1 MAWPAP
7 FVMAEGGAPRLQ
19 IVHIPPSALRRLSC
33 SASPGARQ
41 GYGHRPSLCRI
52 AETLLTRLTLTDF
65 RSYAGLRFAP
75 PARKAVFA
83 GPNGTGKTNLLEA
96 LSLLV
101 PGRGLRGARFSELA
115 RRGPEA
121 SGSWA
126 VAARFEDG
134 LEIGT
139 GMAEAAPDRRGFRL
153 NGSKPR
159 SQAEVGE
166 MLAAV
171 WLTPQMDRL
180 FTDTASGRRKFLDR
194 LVLALEPGH
203 AREIAAFEAA
213 SAQRNRLL
221 AEGGEA
227 AWLAGLEDAMARHAV
242 AATAA
247 RVALLLRLNAAI
259 AAGAADPFPQ
269 VALAMGCFIA
279 GRLAASPAV
288 AVEDDLRAAY
298 ETARMP
304 DAAAKSAAIG
314 PHKADFLISD
324 AASARP
330 AGFSSTGQQKAML
343 LGIVLGHA
351 AMILAARGTAPLLLL
366 DEPLVHL
373 DAARRSALF
382 AALNAAPYTA
392 WITGTDAEHFAGL
405 DAACYSIRAF
415 SIEPL

>member
-1 MAWPAP
+1 
-7 FVMAEGGAPRLQ
+7 
-19 IVHIPPSALRRLSC
+19 
-33 SASPGARQ
+33 
-41 GYGHRPSLCRI
+41 
-52 AETLLTRLTLTDF
+52 LLTRLTLTDF
-65 RSYAGLRFAP
+65 RSYPALRFTP
-75 PARKAVFA
+75 QARKNVFA

-96 LSLLV
+96 ISLLV
-101 PGRGLRGARFSELA
+101 PGRGLRGAKFAELA

-121 SGSWA
+121 SGSWG

-139 GMAEAAPDRRGFRL
+139 GMTENAPDRREFRL
-153 NGSKPR
+153 NGVKPR

-221 AEGGEA
+221 AQGGEA
-227 AWLAGLEDAMARHAV
+227 GWLAGLEDSMARHAV
-242 AATAA
+242 SATAA
-247 RVALLLRLNAAI
+247 RAALVARLNAAI
-259 AAGAADPFPQ
+259 EAGVADPFPR
-269 VALAMGCFIA
+269 VALALGCNIA
-279 GRLAASPAV
+279 ERLATSPAV
-288 AVEDDLRAAY
+288 EVEDSLRAAY
-298 ETARMP
+298 AGLRRQ
-304 DAAAKSAAIG
+304 DGLQKSTTLG
-314 PHKADFLISD
+314 PQKTDFRISD
-324 AASARP
+324 LASGRP
-330 AGFSSTGQQKAML
+330 ASLSSTGQQKAML

-351 AMILAARGTAPLLLL
+351 AMILSARGTAPILLL

-373 DAARRSALF
+373 DATRREALF

-392 WITGTDAEHFAGL
+392 WITGTDVGHFSGL
-405 DAACYSIRAF
+405 DAACYSIRDF
-415 SIEPL
+415 SIEPA

>member
-1 MAWPAP
+1 
-7 FVMAEGGAPRLQ
+7 
-19 IVHIPPSALRRLSC
+19 
-33 SASPGARQ
+33 
-41 GYGHRPSLCRI
+41 
-52 AETLLTRLTLTDF
+52 LLTRLTLTDF
-65 RSYAGLRFAP
+65 RSYAALRFSP
-75 PARKAVFA
+75 QARLNVFA

-96 LSLLV
+96 ISLLV
-101 PGRGLRGARFSELA
+101 PGRGLRGAKFSELA

-139 GMAEAAPDRRGFRL
+139 GMTENAPDRREFRL
-153 NGSKPR
+153 NGTKPR
-159 SQAEVGE
+159 TQAEIGE
-166 MLAAV
+166 ILAAV

-194 LVLALEPGH
+194 LVLALEPSH

-227 AWLAGLEDAMARHAV
+227 GWLAALEDSMARHAV

-247 RVALLLRLNAAI
+247 RVSLLLRLNAAI
-259 AAGAADPFPQ
+259 EAGAADPFPR
-269 VALAMGCFIA
+269 VALALGCNI
-279 GRLAASPAV
+279 GDQLTASPAV
-288 AVEDDLRAAY
+288 EVEDTLRAAY
-298 ETARMP
+298 AAARAG
-304 DAAAKSAAIG
+304 DAAAKSASLG

-324 AASARP
+324 LESARP
-330 AGFSSTGQQKAML
+330 ASFSSTGQQKSML

-351 AMILAARGTAPLLLL
+351 AMIETIRGQAPILLL

-373 DAARRSALF
+373 DAARREALF
-382 AALNAAPYTA
+382 ATLNGAKYTA
-392 WITGTDAEHFAGL
+392 WITGTDREQFSGL
-405 DAACYSIRAF
+405 DAACYSIRDF
-415 SIEPL
+415 SIEPA